1 MYRAITEGIEVIV
14 HPAFEPER
22 SDPES
27 GEYFWSYTIRIRNL
41 GDKTVQLRA
50 RHWQITDGLGRVEH
64 VRGAGVVGEQPIL
77 KPGESFNYSSGCPLT
92 TSQGVM
98 VGSYEMVRADGER
111 IEVAIPAFS
120 LDTPDA
126 RRSVH

>member
-1 MYRAITEGIEVIV
+1 MYRAVTEGIEVIV
-14 HPAFEPER
+14 QPVFEPER
-22 SDPES
+22 SDPET
-27 GEYFWSYTIRIRNL
+27 GDFFWTYQVRIRNL
-41 GDKTVQLRA
+41 GNKIVQLRS

-77 KPGESFNYSSGCPLT
+77 KPGESFNYESGCPLK
-92 TSQGVM
+92 TSQGLM
-98 VGSYEMVRADGER
+98 VGTYEMVSADGAR

-120 LDTPDA
+120 LDMPDE

>member
-1 MYRAITEGIEVIV
+1 MYRAVTEGIEVIV
-14 HPAFEPER
+14 QPVFEPER
-22 SDPES
+22 SDPET
-27 GEYFWSYTIRIRNL
+27 GDFFWTYQVRIRNL
-41 GDKTVQLRA
+41 GDKIVQLRS

-64 VRGAGVVGEQPIL
+64 VRGSGVVGEQPVL
-77 KPGESFNYSSGCPLT
+77 KPGESFNYQSGCPLK

-98 VGSYEMVRADGER
+98 VGTYEMVNSDGAR

-120 LDTPDA
+120 LDMPDE